1 MIIKI
6 LENTYIN
13 RIREMDRS
21 EHVKIH
27 YVYKAGKLE
36 AEQVNWNVPRWSG
49 DNLAKKIK
57 AWSSLLDQSSIL
69 LGALDGD
76 VLAGFA
82 IFRPQLT
89 ATMAQL
95 AVLHVS
101 KDYRRQ
107 GVATALTTE
116 VSKMAI
122 ASGATHLYVS
132 ATPSESA
139 VSFYQHQGFKL
150 AEEVHPE
157 LYTLEPEDIHMI
169 KRL

>member
-1 MIIKI
+1 MIVKI
-6 LENTYIN
+6 LENTDIN
-13 RIREMDRS
+13 RIREIDRS
-21 EHVKIH
+21 ELVKIH
-27 YVYKAGKLE
+27 YVYQVGKLE
-36 AEQVNWNVPRWSG
+36 AEQVNWNVPRWAG
-49 DNLAKKIK
+49 DDLAQKIK
-57 AWSSLLDQSSIL
+57 AWSSLLDQGSIL

-116 VSKMAI
+116 VCKMAI

-139 VSFYQHQGFKL
+139 VNFYKSQGFEL
-150 AEEVHPE
+150 AEKIHPE
-157 LYTLEPEDIHMI
+157 LYALEPEDIHMI